1 MKWIFGLPAHPFFVH
16 IPIILIP
23 AVCICAIAIALRPNW
38 RRRFGWIIVG
48 ASALCV
54 IAVQFA
60 MSSGEA
66 FDDLTGNSE
75 PIEHHQD
82 LATTSRLFVIAVF
95 VAVLALVLIGRTRDQ
110 RKGAT
115 ERSGATVSIAWMPP
129 LVTALAVVTIAAA
142 VLSTVWIAR
151 TGHEGTKVV
160 WRGLIENRD
169 SDGG

>member
-16 IPIILIP
+16 VPIILIP
-23 AVCICAIAIALRPNW
+23 AVCICAIAIAARPGW
-38 RRRFGWIIVG
+38 RRRFGWIVVG
-48 ASALCV
+48 ASAVCV

-60 MSSGEA
+60 ITSGEK
-66 FDDLTGNSE
+66 FDELTGNSE
-75 PIEHHQD
+75 PIEHHED
-82 LATTSRLFVIAVF
+82 LARMSRLFVAALF
-95 VAVLALVLIGRTRDQ
+95 VVVLALVLVGRARDQ
-110 RKGAT
+110 
-115 ERSGATVSIAWMPP
+115 RSGATASVAWMPP

-169 SDGG
+169 NDGG